1 MQTEE
6 LFKIAKNADITIT
19 RQFDEELV
27 AIALKRYNIFSYPI
41 TFRYMICLSQL
52 SMARQGQTLQE
63 ILAHELGHCF
73 TNSFYPSNCT
83 IEGRQK
89 YEDIAD
95 EWAIKCLMPP
105 EEIEKAQA
113 MGIKSVKTL
122 SQYFRVSRDFVRKA
136 FRFYKEKEESK
147 IDRRR
152 VP

>member
-6 LFKIAKNADITIT
+6 LFKIAKNAKISIT
-19 RQFDEELV
+19 RQFDEELI

-41 TFRYMICLSQL
+41 IFRYMICLSQL

-73 TNSFYPSNCT
+73 TNSFYPSDCT
-83 IEGRQK
+83 FEGRLK
-89 YEDIAD
+89 YERIAD
-95 EWAIKCLMPP
+95 EWAIRCLMPP
-105 EEIEKAQA
+105 EKIEKAQA

-136 FRFYKEKEESK
+136 FKFYKEIKEEEK
-147 IDRRR
+147 
-152 VP
+152 